1 MPEIETKSS
10 IDTSEP
16 YHSEEIQPGP
26 GDFPGSV
33 SEADVWNALEFAW
46 EILEMDPGS
55 MSLDR
60 LRKLTIGWMWLQARI
75 KNSA

>member
-1 MPEIETKSS
+1 MQESEAKSS

-16 YHSEEIQPGP
+16 YPSEEIQPGP

-46 EILEMDPGS
+46 EILEMEPGS
-55 MSLDR
+55 ISLDR
-60 LRKLTIGWMWLQARI
+60 LRKLTIGGMWLQARI